1 MKIGEALRKK
11 RLELGL
17 TQQEMCEGILSRPF
31 YAKVESGKNRI
42 NAESLFKI
50 LFARQIDLVEFGK
63 LVQGT
68 YDSAVNKA
76 EKRYQSQMNV
86 AVSTKDLK
94 LMEKYC
100 QDIIESSNDEI
111 LQLRALVA
119 LAYFKGELGGLSKEI
134 RVKIK
139 EKFDEGRN
147 WTKRPELLG
156 LLANTMLL
164 WDQDDLNYWIGDLLK
179 KAKKEAVSDL
189 ILERYLRLFENYF
202 LILERYLRLFENYLV
217 ICYERKADGKEY
229 QKNRVDEVI
238 KYIISVTAPFQL
250 MIYRITALY
259 LHALLTDQKG
269 KAQKIKKDMEAYGYG
284 NAIAS
289 WPE

>member
-31 YAKVESGKNRI
+31 YANVESGKNRI

-68 YDSAVNKA
+68 YDSAENKA

-189 ILERYLRLFENYF
+189 ILERYLRLFENY
-202 LILERYLRLFENYLV
+202 LV

-238 KYIISVTAPFQL
+238 KYIISVTAPSQL

-289 WPE
+289 WPK

>member
-1 MKIGEALRKK
+1 
-11 RLELGL
+11 
-17 TQQEMCEGILSRPF
+17 MCEGILSRPF

-68 YDSAVNKA
+68 YDSAENKA

-139 EKFDEGRN
+139 ERFDEGRN

-179 KAKKEAVSDL
+179 KAKKEAVSD
-189 ILERYLRLFENYF
+189 

>member
-31 YAKVESGKNRI
+31 YAKVESGRNRI

-68 YDSAVNKA
+68 YDSAENKA

-164 WDQDDLNYWIGDLLK
+164 WDQDDLNYLIGDLLK
-179 KAKKEAVSDL
+179 KAKKEAVSD
-189 ILERYLRLFENYF
+189 

-269 KAQKIKKDMEAYGYG
+269 KAQKVKKDMEAYGYG

>member
-1 MKIGEALRKK
+1 MIKIGEALRKK

-68 YDSAVNKA
+68 YDSAENKA

-189 ILERYLRLFENYF
+189 ILERYLRLFENY
-202 LILERYLRLFENYLV
+202 LV

>member
-68 YDSAVNKA
+68 YDSAENKA

-179 KAKKEAVSDL
+179 KAKKKAVSD
-189 ILERYLRLFENYF
+189 

>member
-31 YAKVESGKNRI
+31 YANVESGKNRI

-68 YDSAVNKA
+68 YDSAENKA

-179 KAKKEAVSDL
+179 KAEKEAVSD
-189 ILERYLRLFENYF
+189 

-238 KYIISVTAPFQL
+238 KYIISVTVPFQL

>member
-68 YDSAVNKA
+68 YDSAENKD

-94 LMEKYC
+94 LMKKYC

-189 ILERYLRLFENYF
+189 ILERYLRLFENY
-202 LILERYLRLFENYLV
+202 LV